1 VEESRVF
8 KSEGCGTVITGP
20 KTVDL
25 AEQNA
30 AGGEE
35 YQEMK
40 EEDDEESP
48 KTVNHLKLP
57 VAKVCLP
64 RS

>member
-1 VEESRVF
+1 VAL
-8 KSEGCGTVITGP
+8 TTGH

-25 AEQNA
+25 GEQNA

-35 YQEMK
+35 YQERK
-40 EEDDEESP
+40 GEVEEDSP
-48 KTVNHLKLP
+48 KTVNQSQLP
-57 VAKVCLP
+57 VAKVCLS